1 MKYKYLSSSCSFFLV
16 RGHQAALSLCLCIPC
31 PCGDRPYG
39 SLSQPGEPPIVFRP
53 SLCCFNCCCFSPL
66 LCWCSSCLNCIKK
79 ILYSTFKN
87 IQLKFIDIIHN
98 YVDFFGQYPLLH
110 TSSLQSLHLSRLS
123 EWFLEKIVMSDLSQ
137 SSMLKSRTM
146 KFCIK
151 IFGIYTFSNKG
162 NPD

>member
-1 MKYKYLSSSCSFFLV
+1 MKYKYLSSSCSFFLAQ
-16 RGHQAALSLCLCIPC
+16 GHQAALSRFPCIPC
-31 PCGDRPYG
+31 CGRDLPCR
-39 SLSQPGEPPIVFRP
+39 SLSPPYKPRVVFRP
-53 SLCCFNCCCFSPL
+53 SLCCWNCCCCSL
-66 LCWCSSCLNCIKK
+66 LPCWCSSCLNCIKK

-87 IQLKFIDIIHN
+87 IQLKFTDIIHN
-98 YVDFFGQYPLLH
+98 YVDFFGQYLLLH
-110 TSSLQSLHLSRLS
+110 TPSLQSLRLSHLS

-146 KFCIK
+146 KFCVK